1 MKKKS
6 EKIKI
11 GFISEFF
18 TDHTII
24 KWFKGI
30 IYKLDKNKFEVSVFH
45 SDKTLPGIKFEEI
58 KRNEFLYGYENI
70 FLPKNFHEKK
80 KLILDK
86 KLDVLFYTDIH
97 MSSNLYF
104 LTLFKLARYQMTTWG
119 HPETTGNKKIDFYLS
134 SKLVETEGYQEKYS
148 EKVILSNLLPLY
160 IYKPEIK
167 SKLNKDQLS
176 KKNIYSCPQAIF
188 KMHPSFDKAIKKIL
202 SKDRKAEM
210 FFLKDKNKILYKQF
224 YKRLKNTLGND
235 IDRVKFLDPISVEG
249 FINHCGQASVLL
261 NPFIFGSGN
270 SFMES
275 MYYGTP
281 TVSMHTDYM
290 KSRIVTGSYKQME
303 ILDAP
308 VFSNIDDYVEKSIEI
323 SNKGDSDLKKYYA
336 DQANKYIFDNDNF
349 IKEFEEII
357 TSTVN

>member
-1 MKKKS
+1 
-6 EKIKI
+6 
-11 GFISEFF
+11 
-18 TDHTII
+18 
-24 KWFKGI
+24 
-30 IYKLDKNKFEVSVFH
+30 
-45 SDKTLPGIKFEEI
+45 
-58 KRNEFLYGYENI
+58 
-70 FLPKNFHEKK
+70 
-80 KLILDK
+80 
-86 KLDVLFYTDIH
+86 
-97 MSSNLYF
+97 
-104 LTLFKLARYQMTTWG
+104 
-119 HPETTGNKKIDFYLS
+119 
-134 SKLVETEGYQEKYS
+134 
-148 EKVILSNLLPLY
+148 
-160 IYKPEIK
+160 
-167 SKLNKDQLS
+167 
-176 KKNIYSCPQAIF
+176 
-188 KMHPSFDKAIKKIL
+188 MHPSFDKAIKKIL

-224 YKRLKNTLGND
+224 YKRLKNTLGNE

-290 KSRIVTGSYKQME
+290 KSRIVTGTYKQME

-308 VFSNIDDYVEKSIEI
+308 VFSDIDDYVEKSIEI
-323 SNKGDSDLKKYYA
+323 SNKGDCDLKKYYA